1 MKKASSLLLAALLA
15 GCAQATEPG
24 SASLDRDFLVRE
36 GQQVM
41 VDGERLAIR
50 FQDVTEDSRCPTDVQ
65 CVWAGEGV
73 IVLRVSEPGREPAE
87 VTLRTTEGK
96 QSGVYGGY
104 RVSLKNLDPKPR
116 SGGSP
121 PETYIA
127 TLEVRRQ

>member
-1 MKKASSLLLAALLA
+1 MKKASSLLLAAMVA
-15 GCAQATEPG
+15 ACAATTEPG

-36 GQQVM
+36 GQQVL
-41 VDGERLAIR
+41 VDGERLTIR
-50 FQDVTEDSRCPTDVQ
+50 FQDVTEDSRCAVDVQ

-73 IVLRVSEPGREPAE
+73 VVLRLSEPGREAAE

-96 QSGVYGGY
+96 NAGTYGDY